1 MSDTANP
8 QPVQMPPP
16 PQKPTSTL
24 AIVSLITGI
33 TGWTILPM
41 IGSLVAVITGHMAKS
56 EIKKSMGSLGGNG
69 MATAGL
75 VLGYLSL
82 AFGLCICVVVFILP
96 LIGLGIS
103 IPFLNNLNTY

>member
-16 PQKPTSTL
+16 PPKPTSTM

-75 VLGYLSL
+75 VLGYLPL
-82 AFGLCICVVVFILP
+82 ALVLCICVLVFFILP
-96 LIGLGIS
+96 LIGLV
-103 IPFLNNLNTY
+103 LNNLSTY